1 MLVKN
6 GVAKLQVGS
15 SVLRAKKGPYIL
27 NSGAG
32 GAGRVIKRRIKHVRF
47 RCQCPYL
54 RLYWNMTTPI
64 P

>member
-32 GAGRVIKRRIKHVRF
+32 GQGGLSKEG
-47 RCQCPYL
+47 
-54 RLYWNMTTPI
+54 
-64 P
+64 